1 MDKLPLISYKVEF
14 NRKNRLKKDG
24 TAPVTIRCYQNKVQ
38 KHIQTGVSVE
48 PKYWN
53 KNRQEVKKSHSD
65 AFILNKRI
73 HEQLIKMRD
82 YEKQMINRYGT
93 CHIGQIG
100 NYTDYKSDQT
110 SFTDFFKQELDDPT
124 LSYNTIRTRRTTLK
138 KLLKYNRGKK
148 VYFEDLNY
156 TFIRGFDKWLFKQ
169 GLATNTVHKHHKN
182 LSVYI
187 NLGIKHDLF
196 KTDKNP
202 YKKFT
207 PKKEEVA
214 KISLTERELARIE
227 KLEFGFGSTMDL
239 VRDAFLFSCYTGL
252 RYSDYS
258 RVSKSNIETTEKGL
272 ILRIK
277 AQKTGKYMAVPLYTI
292 FTEKDKRSKP
302 EQVLLKYLNQDY
314 YNDTWQF
321 DELPIFKISN
331 QDANRKLK
339 TIAKMANVRKTITTH
354 VGRKTFATLAAVKL
368 PLPML
373 QRLMQHSTPQET
385 MRYVDNNPQL
395 LAKLLEDIDW

>member
-302 EQVLLKYLNQDY
+302 ELVLLKYLNQDY